1 MKKHI
6 ARLLLMLLIV
16 TFVFTALP
24 QTVGAAD
31 NVTYKVTTKICN
43 GFQNGTNSQKVNF
56 TFYGTNGSH
65 KLNNTEKMIKGDA
78 YERDRTD
85 TFEFSCADLGQIYA
99 LNASCGTDGVKF
111 EYIKIEKS
119 NGSGWTQMASFS
131 IGEWIDN
138 TNKTYYANRN
148 IIYRV
153 KVVTADNPLDS
164 TNDSVEL
171 LLKDKSGQSA
181 SLGTVSNLHSS
192 SEVSFDIKTSQS
204 LGDLDSVILKK
215 TTKGS
220 TSDDWRPMYI
230 QVEKMSGST
239 TAGDIKWDSEVLF
252 VGNQVVSTSQVSL
265 NRYTGS
271 VKTDKAT
278 GLASIFFEPNFY
290 VISSI
295 VLVLGGAGV
304 AVYLKNKKN
313 TVRREKVK

>member
-6 ARLLLMLLIV
+6 AKLLLMLLVV
-16 TFVFTALP
+16 TFVVTALP
-24 QTVGAAD
+24 LTSSAAD
-31 NVTYKVTTKICN
+31 TVKYKVTTKICN
-43 GFQNGTNSQKVNF
+43 GFQNGTNSNKVNF

-65 KLNNTEKMIKGDA
+65 KLTNVAKIIKGDA
-78 YERDRTD
+78 FERNRTD
-85 TFEFSCADLGQIYA
+85 TFEFSCEDLGQIYA
-99 LNASCGTDGVKF
+99 LNASCGTDAVKF

-138 TNKTYYANRN
+138 TNRTYYANRDT
-148 IIYRV
+148 IYRV

-164 TNDSVEL
+164 TNDTVEL
-171 LLKDKSGQSA
+171 LLKDKSGKSA
-181 SLGTVSNLHSS
+181 TLGTVSNLRSS
-192 SEVSFDIKTSQS
+192 SEVSFDTKTSQS

-220 TSDDWRPMYI
+220 TSDDWRLMYI

-239 TAGDIKWDSEVLF
+239 TAGNITWDSEVLF

-265 NRYTGS
+265 NRYSGA

-290 VISSI
+290 VICSI
-295 VLVLGGAGV
+295 VLVLGSAGV
-304 AVYLKNKKN
+304 ACYLKNKKKV
-313 TVRREKVK
+313 VRKEKVK

>member
-24 QTVGAAD
+24 QTVSAAD
-31 NVTYKVTTKICN
+31 NVKYKVTTKICN
-43 GFQNGTNSQKVNF
+43 GFQNGTNSNKVNF

-65 KLNNTEKMIKGDA
+65 KLNNVAKIIKGDA
-78 YERDRTD
+78 LERNKTD
-85 TFEFSCADLGQIYA
+85 TFEFTCEDLGQIYA
-99 LNASCGTDGVKF
+99 LNASCGTDAVKF
-111 EYIKIEKS
+111 EYIKIETS

-148 IIYRV
+148 AIYRV

-164 TNDSVEL
+164 TNESVEL
-171 LLKDKSGQSA
+171 LLKDKSGQSV
-181 SLGTVSNLHSS
+181 SLGTVSNLRSS
-192 SEVSFDIKTSQS
+192 SEVSFDTKTSQS
-204 LGDLDSVILKK
+204 LGDLDSIILKK

-239 TAGDIKWDSEVLF
+239 TAGNIKWDSEALF

-290 VISSI
+290 VISGI
-295 VLVLGGAGV
+295 VLVLVGAGV
-304 AVYLKNKKN
+304 IVYVKNKKKAM
-313 TVRREKVK
+313 RKEKAI